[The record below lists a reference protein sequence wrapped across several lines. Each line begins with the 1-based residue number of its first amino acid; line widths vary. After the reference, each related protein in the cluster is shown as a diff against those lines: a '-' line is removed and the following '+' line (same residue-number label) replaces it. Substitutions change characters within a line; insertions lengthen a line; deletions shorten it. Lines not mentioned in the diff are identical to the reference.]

1 MAANI
6 QKFVPVDGA
15 YRISSDEQGDLVEFL
30 KSQMRAT
37 GNRTPTGELS
47 KKGVLTKVVI
57 DGVDR
62 FFKNKGKG
70 SWQFDDLKTKK
81 KNDQI
86 RVDNT
91 IGFTP
96 LEEIQMD
103 FLDEVQAVKDEYNK
117 NANDTNGAKTAD
129 KKLKAIFKKYRKVNA
144 GLDKNGKPIFFRA
157 GQYDP
162 SKWDSYGWKFG
173 ANREDYGQWKKDVY
187 NKYQVEGSKG
197 HIKPANQGGTNAR
210 TSLIDESASSNYSTQ
225 DKKGTF
231 RSDEELASATIAY
244 SGSTALQEYILEKD
258 PTTRTNVRFLEQD
271 RTRMGT
277 ELDTPIEQIESE
289 AEDNLLNSQIQAHQE
304 QIEASYRRSLPS
316 NNQLHNLFSIGANT
330 HDLWKKG
337 AIAVGKSPIAN
348 ELTGGLT
355 GKIVDI
361 NNAIEDTLSGNPK
374 KTIPTFLSLST
385 QALTTTED
393 TPYRALKASENY

>member
-6 QKFVPVDGA
+6 QPFVPVDGA
-15 YRISSDEQGDLVEFL
+15 YRISSSEQAALIEFL
-30 KSQMRAT
+30 KSKMLAT
-37 GNRTPTGELS
+37 GNRTSTGELS

-70 SWQFDDLKTKK
+70 SWQFDDLKTKQK
-81 KNDQI
+81 SDQK

-91 IGFTP
+91 TGFTP

-103 FLDEVQAVKDEYNK
+103 FLDEVQAVKDEYNG
-117 NANDTNGAKTAD
+117 NGNDLNGAKTAD

-144 GLDKNGKPIFFRA
+144 GLDKNGKAIFFRA

-162 SKWDSYGWKFG
+162 SKWDSYGWKEG
-173 ANREDYGQWKKDVY
+173 KNREDYGQWKKDVY

-197 HIKPANQGGTNAR
+197 HIKPASQGGTNAA
-210 TSLIDESASSNYSTQ
+210 TSLIDEPASSNYSTQ
-225 DKKGTF
+225 DKAGTF
-231 RSDEELASATIAY
+231 RSDEELASATIAH
-244 SGSTALQEYILEKD
+244 SGTTALQEYILDKD

-289 AEDNLLNSQIQAHQE
+289 AEDNLLNSQIQAHRDSEYVNGKENGFLKNTQLYL
-304 QIEASYRRSLPS
+304 EA
-316 NNQLHNLFSIGANT
+316 F
-330 HDLWKKG
+330 
-337 AIAVGKSPIAN
+337 GKSELGN
-348 ELTGGLT
+348 HLTGGAS
-355 GKIVDI
+355 GKIVDA
-361 NNAIEDTLSGNPK
+361 NRTL
-374 KTIPTFLSLST
+374 TSLSNGNIPE
-385 QALTTTED
+385 AAMNIAPLLVNASTTTTISPLKE
-393 TPYRALKASENY
+393 TEKLLKASQL